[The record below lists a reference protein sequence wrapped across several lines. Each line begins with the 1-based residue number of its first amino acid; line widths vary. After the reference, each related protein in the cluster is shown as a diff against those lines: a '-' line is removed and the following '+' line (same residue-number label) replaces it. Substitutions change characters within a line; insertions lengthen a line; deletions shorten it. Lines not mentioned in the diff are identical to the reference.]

1 MYSCTGV
8 VILSKATVRN
18 LLAAILTALFSIT
31 LADAVFHISSIINP
45 GVSNIYNALGTQ
57 IAPNMVTVVIFDFR
71 AYDTLGESIMSQ
83 GSMILKL
90 ISLPIS
96 IILICLGIMTIL
108 GGHITPGGGFQG
120 GAMIASG
127 IILSI
132 LVYGLGNS
140 PLELSHTYI
149 EVLESV
155 GALGFVIFGLIGLF
169 VGGFYLYNVGT
180 DVLNIVPA
188 AIQNVF
194 HYPDVTNAG
203 IIPYLNIFVGLKVFV
218 GLSSIVIAFA
228 GFKKIVEESE

>member
-1 MYSCTGV
+1 
-8 VILSKATVRN
+8 
-18 LLAAILTALFSIT
+18 
-31 LADAVFHISSIINP
+31 
-45 GVSNIYNALGTQ
+45 
-57 IAPNMVTVVIFDFR
+57 
-71 AYDTLGESIMSQ
+71 MSQ
-83 GSMILKL
+83 GSMILRI

-96 IILICLGIMTIL
+96 ILLICLGITTIL

-149 EVLESV
+149 EVFESI
-155 GALGFVIFGLIGLF
+155 GALGFIIFGLIGLF
-169 VGGFYLYNVGT
+169 LGGFYLYNAGT
-180 DVLNIVPA
+180 DLLNVVPA
-188 AIQNVF
+188 AFQNVL

-218 GLSSIVIAFA
+218 GLSSIAIAFA
-228 GFKKIVEESE
+228 GFKKLVEESE

>member
-1 MYSCTGV
+1 
-8 VILSKATVRN
+8 
-18 LLAAILTALFSIT
+18 
-31 LADAVFHISSIINP
+31 
-45 GVSNIYNALGTQ
+45 
-57 IAPNMVTVVIFDFR
+57 
-71 AYDTLGESIMSQ
+71 MSQ

-90 ISLPIS
+90 ISLPVS

-127 IILSI
+127 IILSV
-132 LVYGLGNS
+132 LVYGIGNS
-140 PLELSHTYI
+140 PLELSHSYI

-180 DVLNIVPA
+180 DLLNVVPQ
-188 AIQNVF
+188 AIQTVF

-203 IIPYLNIFVGLKVFV
+203 IIPYLNIFVGLKVFA
-218 GLSSIVIAFA
+218 GLSAIAIAFA
-228 GFKKIVEESE
+228 GFKKYVEEGE

>member
-1 MYSCTGV
+1 
-8 VILSKATVRN
+8 
-18 LLAAILTALFSIT
+18 
-31 LADAVFHISSIINP
+31 
-45 GVSNIYNALGTQ
+45 
-57 IAPNMVTVVIFDFR
+57 
-71 AYDTLGESIMSQ
+71 MSQ

-120 GAMIASG
+120 GAMIAGG
-127 IILSI
+127 IILSV
-132 LVYGLGNS
+132 LVYGIGNS
-140 PLELSHTYI
+140 PLELSHLYI

-180 DVLNIVPA
+180 DLLNVVPQ
-188 AIQNVF
+188 AIQSVL

-203 IIPYLNIFVGLKVFV
+203 IIPYLNIFVGLKVFA
-218 GLSSIVIAFA
+218 GLSSIAIAFA
-228 GFKKIVEESE
+228 GFKKYVEEGE

>member
-1 MYSCTGV
+1 
-8 VILSKATVRN
+8 
-18 LLAAILTALFSIT
+18 
-31 LADAVFHISSIINP
+31 
-45 GVSNIYNALGTQ
+45 
-57 IAPNMVTVVIFDFR
+57 
-71 AYDTLGESIMSQ
+71 MSQ
-83 GSMILKL
+83 GSVILK
-90 ISLPIS
+90 IVSLPIS
-96 IILICLGIMTIL
+96 ILLICLGIMTIL

-140 PLELSHTYI
+140 PLEFSHAYI
-149 EVLESV
+149 EVLESI
-155 GALGFVIFGLIGLF
+155 GALGFIVLGLIGLF
-169 VGGFYLYNVGT
+169 AGGFFLYNTGT
-180 DVLNIVPA
+180 DILNVVPA
-188 AIQNVF
+188 SIQNIL

>member
-1 MYSCTGV
+1 
-8 VILSKATVRN
+8 
-18 LLAAILTALFSIT
+18 
-31 LADAVFHISSIINP
+31 
-45 GVSNIYNALGTQ
+45 
-57 IAPNMVTVVIFDFR
+57 
-71 AYDTLGESIMSQ
+71 MSQ
-83 GSMILKL
+83 GSMILKI

-140 PLELSHTYI
+140 PLELSHIYI
-149 EVLESV
+149 ELFESI
-155 GALGFVIFGLIGLF
+155 GALGFIIFGLIGLF

-180 DVLNIVPA
+180 DLLNVVPQ
-188 AIQNVF
+188 AIQTVF

-203 IIPYLNIFVGLKVFV
+203 IIPYLNIFVGLKVFA
-218 GLSSIVIAFA
+218 GLSAIAIAFA
-228 GFKKIVEESE
+228 GFKKYVEEGE

>member
-1 MYSCTGV
+1 
-8 VILSKATVRN
+8 
-18 LLAAILTALFSIT
+18 
-31 LADAVFHISSIINP
+31 
-45 GVSNIYNALGTQ
+45 
-57 IAPNMVTVVIFDFR
+57 
-71 AYDTLGESIMSQ
+71 MSQ
-83 GSMILKL
+83 GSVILKI

-140 PLELSHTYI
+140 PLEFSHAYI

-155 GALGFVIFGLIGLF
+155 GALGFIIFGLIGLF
-169 VGGFYLYNVGT
+169 VGGFFLYNVGA
-180 DVLNIVPA
+180 DILNIVPA
-188 AIQNVF
+188 SIQSIL

>member
-1 MYSCTGV
+1 
-8 VILSKATVRN
+8 
-18 LLAAILTALFSIT
+18 
-31 LADAVFHISSIINP
+31 
-45 GVSNIYNALGTQ
+45 
-57 IAPNMVTVVIFDFR
+57 
-71 AYDTLGESIMSQ
+71 MSQ
-83 GSMILKL
+83 GSVILKL

-96 IILICLGIMTIL
+96 IILICLGVMTIL

-132 LVYGLGNS
+132 LVYGIGNS

-169 VGGFYLYNVGT
+169 VGGFFLYNVGA
-180 DVLNIVPA
+180 DLLNVVPHS
-188 AIQNVF
+188 IQNVL

-218 GLSSIVIAFA
+218 GLTSIVIAFA
-228 GFKKIVEESE
+228 GFKKLTEEGE

>member
-1 MYSCTGV
+1 MVEDYWGINDESRQHDFKTY
-8 VILSKATVRN
+8 IFTN
-18 LLAAILTALFSIT
+18 FNHIDLFRDNDHSWRT
-31 LADAVFHISSIINP
+31 
-45 GVSNIYNALGTQ
+45 YN
-57 IAPNMVTVVIFDFR
+57 
-71 AYDTLGESIMSQ
+71 S
-83 GSMILKL
+83 
-90 ISLPIS
+90 
-96 IILICLGIMTIL
+96 
-108 GGHITPGGGFQG
+108 GGGFQG